1 MDGGTVKEAE
11 RTRSSDELARLRREL
26 EEARTRLE
34 EETAYYRAELE
45 NTRQRVEK
53 QNVRE
58 HAEEVS
64 KRRRVEEQVLALK
77 AELRQAQSELE
88 RARTGS
94 EELVRQLAEQEQIA
108 GARADSEIAKVKA
121 AAKAA
126 WKSAEEEVARAEHDH
141 VATKQELAQA
151 QERLTALEAELE
163 RARKGAASESSAES
177 QRLIASLKKALWE
190 TAQARRRAE
199 VQLAVLQAGGPQAQD
214 AGAAINL
221 AQPAPPTAPGLPSG
235 DSIYRELK
243 LDDLKAL
250 NFGDMHNDF
259 SDEFL
264 LMPGDASLDAE
275 TFQKLQTLS
284 EELPPAEAAPVDKPK
299 PAPKPVAKK
308 VSEPVYQAPPQ
319 QAEEVPLRWVDCSRH
334 GLGRV
339 LRNLTIGVG
348 ATGAVYWLFESGLVA
363 QLLEMVR

>member
-1 MDGGTVKEAE
+1 MDEVMIKEAE
-11 RTRSSDELARLRREL
+11 RTRSSEELARLRREL

-53 QNVRE
+53 QTVRE

-64 KRRRVEEQVLALK
+64 KRRRAEEQVLALK
-77 AELRQAQSELE
+77 AELRQVQSELE
-88 RARTGS
+88 RTRSRS
-94 EELVRQLAEQEQIA
+94 EELGRQLAEQEEI
-108 GARADSEIAKVKA
+108 GIARAEKEIAKVKA

-126 WKSAEEEVARAEHDH
+126 WKSVEEEVARAEQDH
-141 VATKQELAQA
+141 AAAKRELLQVR
-151 QERLTALEAELE
+151 ERLATLEAELA
-163 RARKGAASESSAES
+163 RAQKSGASEASAES

-199 VQLAVLQAGGPQAQD
+199 VQLAVLQAGGPQAQES
-214 AGAAINL
+214 GAAVNL
-221 AQPAPPTAPGLPSG
+221 VQPVAPTAPRLPSG

-243 LDDLKAL
+243 LDDLKSL
-250 NFGDMHNDF
+250 NFGDVHSDF

-275 TFQKLQTLS
+275 TFQKLQTLP
-284 EELPPAEAAPVDKPK
+284 EPPPAKPAPREEPK
-299 PAPKPVAKK
+299 PAPKPVVAKK
-308 VSEPVYQAPPQ
+308 APERGYQTPPRQ
-319 QAEEVPLRWVDCSRH
+319 EEESPLRWVDRSRN

-339 LRNLTIGVG
+339 LRNLAIGLG
-348 ATGAVYWLFESGLVA
+348 ATGAAYWLFESGLVT